1 MQVFINQI
9 NIEFIK
15 GEQQQ
20 KPLNILVLWG
30 GGYFFFKKYSDTTSI
45 SGILE

>member
-20 KPLNILVLWG
+20 KPLNILVLAIIQELMLNRL
-30 GGYFFFKKYSDTTSI
+30 SS
-45 SGILE
+45 

>member
-20 KPLNILVLWG
+20 KPLNILVLVIIQELMLNRL
-30 GGYFFFKKYSDTTSI
+30 SS
-45 SGILE
+45 

>member
-9 NIEFIK
+9 NIECIK

-20 KPLNILVLWG
+20 KSLNILVLAVIQELMLNRL
-30 GGYFFFKKYSDTTSI
+30 SS
-45 SGILE
+45 